1 MKIGVVGVGHLG
13 KIHLK
18 CIRQIED
25 YQLTGIYDLDQT
37 EAEKV
42 AGEYNTR
49 ACGSLDELM
58 NISEVLCI
66 VTPTTTHYSIAEK
79 LIRAGK
85 HVFIEKPVTSTTL
98 EGKKLQ
104 ELAEKAGVKVQVG
117 HVERFNPV
125 FRALENKISN
135 PAFLEVHRLA
145 QYNPRSTDVSVIH
158 DLMIHDIDIL
168 LHFVKSPVKDV
179 RANGLSIISR
189 KDDIC
194 SARVEFE
201 NGAVANLTA
210 SRISLK
216 NMRKMRLFQ
225 SNAYI
230 SIDFLEKNAQI
241 IGIEDEKKGDDA
253 MRLELEDQ
261 DKFITIENIEGPQGN
276 AIKEE
281 LEAFYKSIYHDSAVM
296 VSLQDGIRALALVEK
311 IEKAIGEQT
320 DVEEFIHLKSDNY

>member
-13 KIHLK
+13 NIHLK
-18 CIRQIED
+18 CIRQIAD
-25 YQLTGIYDLDQT
+25 YQMTGIYDLSQE

-42 AGEYNTR
+42 AQEYNIK
-49 ACGSLDELM
+49 AYQSLDELM
-58 NISEVLCI
+58 EASEVLCI
-66 VTPTTTHYSIAEK
+66 VTPTTTHYAIAEK
-79 LIRAGK
+79 LIQAGK
-85 HVFIEKPVTSTTL
+85 HVFIEKPVTSTTQ

-125 FRALENKISN
+125 FRALEDKISN

-194 SARVEFE
+194 SARDEFE

-210 SRISLK
+210 CRISLK

-230 SIDFLEKNAQI
+230 SIDLLEKNAQI

-253 MRLELEDQ
+253 MRLESEDQ
-261 DKFITIENIEGPQGN
+261 DKFITIENVEGPQGN

-281 LEAFYKSIYHDSAVM
+281 LEAFYKSIQDDSPVM
-296 VSLQDGIRALALVEK
+296 VSLEDGIRALALVEK
-311 IEKAIGEQT
+311 IEEAIGEQT